1 MDKFTIR
8 SLRTKA
14 EYLRDSEAWVRKQ
27 RRQEKLRLLLIIAA
41 LASLVAVVL
50 GWPCADAV
58 CAPAG

>member
-1 MDKFTIR
+1 MR
-8 SLRTKA
+8 SLITKA
-14 EYLRDSEAWVRKQ
+14 EYLRESEAWFAHQ
-27 RRQEKLRLLLIIAA
+27 RRMERAKLVFALLV